1 VTSLSERVWTQDEG
15 LDEVEASEVFG
26 GNATSREYPVEKLLR
41 DARMGTIAGGTN
53 AVLSLI
59 AASSTF

>member
-1 VTSLSERVWTQDEG
+1 
-15 LDEVEASEVFG
+15 
-26 GNATSREYPVEKLLR
+26 LLR